1 MEASSFFFFFVIRQ
15 KFSDLEKATPPH
27 FNEGEP
33 QQRCSND
40 WIVYNIIPPPPTGHS
55 PLCSPQAEL
64 LPPQCK
70 GGERKQARLPNANS
84 IMTSHG
90 GEREYGAVFEVARLQ
105 EALQLQPRYRKLLH
119 RFYRALD
126 LNRLNAACT
135 HCSTHSLHRLRLY

>member
-1 MEASSFFFFFVIRQ
+1 MEASFFFFFLLSGRSFPIW
-15 KFSDLEKATPPH
+15 KKPPLLTLMKENH
-27 FNEGEP
+27 NSGVVMTGL
-33 QQRCSND
+33 CTTLSL
-40 WIVYNIIPPPPTGHS
+40 PPPGHS

-64 LPPQCK
+64 LSPQCK

-126 LNRLNAACT
+126 LNRLSAAST